1 MLRRRSV
8 MRLTKIH
15 IQDFR
20 QFEDR
25 SFELIDALGRPRS
38 RVLIVGPS
46 GSGKT
51 TLLDAVAVALG
62 PATELSATRVD
73 LKLRPDAIVR
83 TGATEARVRCTVQ
96 FSADELDAAK
106 QLAAQF
112 MKGTAVPNVDEAVVD
127 WRYSVITPAAGPT
140 ITYEPEH
147 AELLFKPRV
156 WAARLLR
163 SRRGSYKDFERVG
176 GIFTIDQERTSL
188 GKYVRRDL
196 LQILEGG
203 DPGDATE
210 AKVYTRDARA
220 ILLELAV
227 RAQVPQKGKTPGSE
241 PFAEIQRRF
250 SELFAPRKMLG
261 VVQDEFGQLDLKF
274 SDGRHQYGFDGLSGG
289 EGMALL
295 LLTKMVSENIHR
307 SIVLAEELELHM
319 HPIWQRKLLYVL
331 GQVGRDNQIIV
342 TTHSPYLMRAVS
354 PEEIIEL
361 GDLDDATGNETNH
374 A

>member
-1 MLRRRSV
+1 
-8 MRLTKIH
+8 MRLTQIR

-20 QFEDR
+20 QFGDL
-25 SFELIDALGRPRS
+25 SIDLTDSLGRPRS

-51 TLLDAVAVALG
+51 TILDAIAVTLG

-73 LKLRPDAIVR
+73 LNLRPDAILR
-83 TGATEARVRCTVQ
+83 TGATEARVRCTVD
-96 FSADELDAAK
+96 FSADEIAAAK
-106 QLAAQF
+106 QLAAGAI
-112 MKGTAVPNVDEAVVD
+112 KGQAIPDVNEVTVE
-127 WRYSVITPAAGPT
+127 WRYSAMTPAAGPS
-140 ITYEPEH
+140 ITYEPEYGD
-147 AELLFKPRV
+147 LLFKPRV

-163 SRRGSYKDFERVG
+163 ARRGSWREFERVG

-196 LQILEGG
+196 LQILDGG
-203 DPGDATE
+203 DPADVAG

-227 RAQVPQKGKTPGSE
+227 RAQVPRKGMSPGDD
-241 PFAEIQRRF
+241 PFARIQQRF
-250 SELFAPRKMLG
+250 GELFAPRVMKG
-261 VVQDEFGQLDLKF
+261 VVQDESGQFDLKF
-274 SDGRHQYGFDGLSGG
+274 SDGRHEYGFDGLSGG

-319 HPIWQRKLLYVL
+319 HPIWQRKLLYAL
-331 GQVGRDNQIIV
+331 SQIGHENQIIA

-361 GDLDDATGNETNH
+361 GALDDMKPSEMSH